1 MKTKD
6 IVFNYLLENSNRNG
20 EIKITNSTIAYLLNI
35 PTRTVVYSLNLLRD
49 EQKLIKRGKTV
60 NILNKEQHIINNI
73 TNGLNY
79 SNREKTLL
87 LYIYKCYLKRDM
99 NYDYICISRKNIYDN
114 TAIVNDKHITEYIQ
128 KFINDNLIEVIQ
140 GDWIKNKSNKYKIL
154 FDNIN
159 TSNNININNNIIPM
173 EQEGK
178 VVISSTEYQQ
188 LNDRI
193 NKMAIAFK
201 QMMLENSQ
209 MKQKI
214 ELLEKQLNIPTQIEI
229 EPEQQSEQVQ
239 APEQVQQEI
248 PQPIVEPIENS
259 ERDNIYQ
266 QYLNNKQKVIE
277 YIKGLEKPNITITV
291 PLNGIVSKVIT
302 TNDMQLVYNTCGLD
316 YNKVFYLLPILETFQ
331 DNIIYMYLKH
341 KDFQEIIMNI
351 LIHTK

>member
-35 PTRTVVYSLNLLRD
+35 PTRTVVYSLNLLRE

-79 SNREKTLL
+79 SDREKTLL
-87 LYIYKCYLKRDM
+87 LYIYKCYLKRNM
-99 NYDYICISRKNIYDN
+99 NYDYVCISRKNVYDN
-114 TAIVNDKHITEYIQ
+114 TVIENDKHITEYIQ

-140 GDWIKNKSNKYKIL
+140 GDWAKNKSNKYKIL

-159 TSNNININNNIIPM
+159 TSNNINIDNNIIPM

-214 ELLEKQLNIPTQIEI
+214 ELLEKQLNIPTQPEI
-229 EPEQQSEQVQ
+229 KPEQQFEHVQ

-248 PQPIVEPIENS
+248 PQPIVEPIETS

-316 YNKVFYLLPILETFQ
+316 YNKAFYLLPILENFQ

-341 KDFQEIIMNI
+341 KDFQEIISNI
-351 LIHTK
+351 LFHTK

>member
-6 IVFNYLLENSNRNG
+6 IIFNYLLENSNKNG

-79 SNREKTLL
+79 SDREKTLL
-87 LYIYKCYLKRDM
+87 LYIYKCYLIRNL
-99 NYDYICISRKNIYDN
+99 NYDYICISRKNIHNN
-114 TAIVNDKHITEYIQ
+114 TGIENDSHITEYIQ

-140 GDWIKNKSNKYKIL
+140 GDWTKNKSNKYKIL
-154 FDNIN
+154 FDN
-159 TSNNININNNIIPM
+159 NNNDNNDIIPM

-178 VVISSTEYQQ
+178 VVMSSTEFQQ
-188 LNDRI
+188 LNERI
-193 NKMAIAFK
+193 NKMSIAFK

-214 ELLEKQLNIPTQIEI
+214 ELLEKQLNIPTKSEI
-229 EPEQQSEQVQ
+229 EPEQQFEQVQ
-239 APEQVQQEI
+239 IFEQVQQEI
-248 PQPIVEPIENS
+248 PQPIVEPIETNS

-266 QYLNNKQKVIE
+266 QYLNNKEKVIE
-277 YIKGLEKPNITITV
+277 HIKGLEKNLDDNTTHT
-291 PLNGIVSKVIT
+291 LNGIVSKVMA
-302 TNDMQLVYNTCGLD
+302 TNDIQLVYNVCGLD
-316 YNKVFYLLPILETFQ
+316 YNKVLYLIPILDKVQ
-331 DNIIYMYLKH
+331 DNIIYMYLMY
-341 KDFQEIIMNI
+341 KDFQEIIMFYI
-351 LIHTK
+351 Y